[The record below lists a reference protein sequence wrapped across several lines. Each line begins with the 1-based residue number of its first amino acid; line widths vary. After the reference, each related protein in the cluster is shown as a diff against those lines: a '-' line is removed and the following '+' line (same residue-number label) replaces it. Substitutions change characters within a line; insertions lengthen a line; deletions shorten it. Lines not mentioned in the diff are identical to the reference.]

1 MKKSYLIR
9 SFDVTLSE
17 RFPKKA
23 GLLYAAFAER
33 LNALRLENA
42 GASDEL
48 LFHLE
53 RQILPGIAIYETL
66 QRVMDKD
73 EALKTVHGYVEEHA
87 KNAKKL
93 FLFLL
98 HIPGLYKKSAGDIF
112 KTGAAAFRRGG
123 RLCRERDKDLARR
136 LADRH
141 DKMPISR
148 LLRKI
153 RLSGALPL
161 RRSEQRRVVTSLGSS
176 FRHRIN
182 PFH

>member
-23 GLLYAAFAER
+23 GLLY
-33 LNALRLENA
+33 
-42 GASDEL
+42 
-48 LFHLE
+48 
-53 RQILPGIAIYETL
+53 
-66 QRVMDKD
+66 
-73 EALKTVHGYVEEHA
+73 
-87 KNAKKL
+87 
-93 FLFLL
+93 
-98 HIPGLYKKSAGDIF
+98 AGDIF

-141 DKMPISR
+141 DKMPVSR

>member
-33 LNALRLENA
+33 LNALR
-42 GASDEL
+42 
-48 LFHLE
+48 
-53 RQILPGIAIYETL
+53 R
-66 QRVMDKD
+66 
-73 EALKTVHGYVEEHA
+73 
-87 KNAKKL
+87 
-93 FLFLL
+93 
-98 HIPGLYKKSAGDIF
+98 LYAGDIF

-141 DKMPISR
+141 DKMPVSR

-161 RRSEQRRVVTSLGSS
+161 RRSEQRRVVISLGSS
-176 FRHRIN
+176 FRHRMN